1 MIWDLA
7 HSAGAVPV
15 DLLGCGADFA
25 FGCGYKFLNG
35 GPGAASFLFVV
46 SSSRHFLAQPTWA
59 RFCAKQAIRQ
69 VPKCFVGAGAS
80 AAGGLELAALRL
92 AGPRPPLRFR
102 PGVCTRAWRL
112 PIHLRHVSALK
123 NALRLFVCRLA
134 FVRQK
139 RLPAKA

>member
-59 RFCAKQAIRQ
+59 RFCAKQAHHQ
-69 VPKCFVGAGAS
+69 TPKCLCVQAPSLQEAS
-80 AAGGLELAALRL
+80 SSPLSGWLGHA
-92 AGPRPPLRFR
+92 RPFDFNPEYSPA
-102 PGVCTRAWRL
+102 PGVSRFICGT
-112 PIHLRHVSALK
+112 
-123 NALRLFVCRLA
+123 
-134 FVRQK
+134 
-139 RLPAKA
+139 